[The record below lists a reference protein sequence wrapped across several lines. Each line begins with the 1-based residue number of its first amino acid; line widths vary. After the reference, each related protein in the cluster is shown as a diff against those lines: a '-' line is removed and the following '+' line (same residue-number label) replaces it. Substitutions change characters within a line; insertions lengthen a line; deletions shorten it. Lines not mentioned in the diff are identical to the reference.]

1 MSTTMDHLPDKIPT
15 EGVIALLIATLT
27 AKPLWRYLTRRKVL
41 DATQE
46 RERAE
51 HSAEIELRKI
61 TAEEGRDHKLVTTLE
76 RQVKEMRQEIGAL
89 RKEVGELRD
98 ERTQDKI
105 VIATQAGTITAQA
118 SELKARDERIAKLER
133 DNARLRTERD
143 HYRQIGMAGGEAL
156 AASRPDASRQIL
168 DEISEAD
175 DATSQAGGKAP

>member
-15 EGVIALLIATLT
+15 EGVIALLIAALSAT
-27 AKPLWRYLTRRKVL
+27 PLWRYLTRRKAL
-41 DATQE
+41 EAAHE

-51 HSAEIELRKI
+51 HSQEIEVRKL
-61 TAEEGRDHKLVTTLE
+61 TAEERKDHKLVRTLE
-76 RQVKEMRQEIGAL
+76 AQIKELRQEVKEL
-89 RKEVGELRD
+89 RTRVD
-98 ERTQDKI
+98 DNAQDKI
-105 VIATQAGTITAQA
+105 IIATQA
-118 SELKARDERIAKLER
+118 SEIKARDERIAKLER